1 MCIRDS
7 AYIMRLLGKYKA
19 LHPKAGKI
27 EEIPSSMDKE
37 MMIEMDGI
45 QFKDSYKMISAPLK
59 RIVSDTLGNDLNNY
73 RYTKLLLKQ
82 YLEDHNKP
90 YDE

>member
-1 MCIRDS
+1 
-7 AYIMRLLGKYKA
+7 
-19 LHPKAGKI
+19 
-27 EEIPSSMDKE
+27 
-37 MMIEMDGI
+37 MIEMNGI

-59 RIVSDTLGNDLNNY
+59 RIVSDTLGKDLNNY

-90 YDE
+90 YDESYI

>member
-1 MCIRDS
+1 MQLSFNKKYYKLPVYFHNGMRYDN

-37 MMIEMDGI
+37 MMIEMNGI
-45 QFKDSYKMISAPLK
+45 QFKD
-59 RIVSDTLGNDLNNY
+59 
-73 RYTKLLLKQ
+73 
-82 YLEDHNKP
+82 
-90 YDE
+90 